1 MNASSTLT
9 YSLIGL
15 AISLVGTVA
24 AAQTLP
30 RIKAGLWETTMTTVD
45 GAKKTQAVFSTQ
57 CFDNSV
63 LEQMFK
69 MGSSMMGASCT
80 KNTVQIT
87 GNKVSGY
94 SECKMAGSVVTST
107 TETTF
112 ESDVSYR
119 TESKSTFSP
128 PLYGSKENSTV
139 AQVKHLGACKPG
151 MKLGDVTTGPVTV
164 NLLDMA
170 NSMKAKK

>member
-1 MNASSTLT
+1 MNGFNTLT
-9 YSLIGL
+9 C
-15 AISLVGTVA
+15 SLVGLVLAFVGAVA
-24 AAQTLP
+24 SAQTLP
-30 RIKAGLWETTMTTVD
+30 KIKAGLWETTMTTVD
-45 GAKKTQAVFSTQ
+45 GAKKTQGVFSTQ
-57 CFDNSV
+57 CFDNTV

-80 KNTVQIT
+80 KNTVQIA

-94 SECKMAGSVVTST
+94 SECKMAGSLVTST

-112 ESDVSYR
+112 ESDTSYR

-139 AQVKHLGACKPG
+139 AQVKHIGACKPG
-151 MKLGDVTTGPVTV
+151 MKLGDVTTGPVTI

-170 NSMKAKK
+170 NAVKAKK